1 MKIINFKPKA
11 VFLLLILGCFASVSV
26 AQNSVGINTTNPSPN
41 AALHIVSP
49 ENNQG
54 IIIPSLTTSQRT
66 ALLPSAAE
74 SGLLVYDT
82 DESTF
87 YYWKSTSW
95 EKLGTGSIPSLV
107 LPHNNI
113 FVGDEED
120 TARAM
125 PVSGAISITSTGKT
139 TLSDNIVTPT
149 KLYGISGNGTI
160 NEVLTSNGSGGF
172 KWVTPVDNDKQTLS
186 LSGNELTITDGNT
199 IDISSINTDDQKATE
214 VTYDNSTSLLAAD
227 NVQTAIDE
235 LNTNIENIVD
245 TDDQTAGEVG
255 YTNTSSGLAADNV
268 QEAIDELNTNVKA
281 DADTDPNNEIQ
292 NLTLTGTILGLSK
305 DATTIDLS
313 SINTDDQKAT
323 EVTYDNSTSLLAADN
338 VQTAIDELNT
348 NIENIV
354 DTDDQTAAEVAYTNT
369 NSGLTADNVQEA
381 IDELNTNIEADADT
395 DPNNE
400 IQDLSFDG
408 TTLSLSKSSAD
419 INLSTINTDDQTAEE
434 VAYNKTA
441 SSLAADNVQ
450 EAIDELNTN
459 IEAIVD
465 TDDQTAEEVSYTNPD
480 LTATNVKEAIDE
492 IKTSLGSG
500 NPYAVPYWNDTD
512 KKYKNSNLWSN
523 GTGVIVSAT
532 APTADADFVHT
543 FSVDGSFKTNNIYH
557 SSDER
562 WKKNIVTLDNSL
574 EKVQQLRGVSYEFK
588 TDEFPNQN
596 FNKGTQI
603 GLIAQEIEKIYP
615 ELVTTDNNGFKA
627 VEYANVVAIL
637 IEAIKEQQT
646 LIESQ
651 NKEIESLKTSNA
663 YMQTQIDTMQ
673 DFQNQINALQTQIAA
688 MNSVLLI
695 LQPTANSSK

>member
-381 IDELNTNIEADADT
+381 IDELNTNIEA
-395 DPNNE
+395 
-400 IQDLSFDG
+400 
-408 TTLSLSKSSAD
+408 
-419 INLSTINTDDQTAEE
+419 
-434 VAYNKTA
+434 
-441 SSLAADNVQ
+441 
-450 EAIDELNTN
+450 
-459 IEAIVD
+459 IVD
-465 TDDQTAEEVSYTNPD
+465 TDDQTAAEVEYTPTSG
-480 LTATNVKEAIDE
+480 LTATNVQTAIDE